1 MTYIN
6 SGDLQLLRR
15 HVFSVLLEG
24 PAAATDAVLRL
35 LQLELAASH
44 QAGAPL
50 VLPGDEAHT
59 LVVKDPSALT
69 GEAQRGLLAW
79 LGDANPARRIIST
92 TARPLFPFVTD
103 GRFDATLY
111 YRMNVLLLRVGTDL
125 SAVPI
130 ALVGPSTTSTLA
142 D

>member
-1 MTYIN
+1 MIYVN
-6 SGDLQLLRR
+6 SGDLQLLRK

-24 PAAATDAVLRL
+24 PSTATDAVLLL

-50 VLPGDEAHT
+50 VLPSNETRT
-59 LVVKDPSALT
+59 LVVKDPCALT
-69 GEAQRGLLAW
+69 DEAQRGLLAW
-79 LGDANPARRIIST
+79 LGDANSARRIIST
-92 TARPLFPFVTD
+92 TVRPLFPLVAD

-111 YRMNVLLLRVGTDL
+111 YRMNVLLLRVGTHS

-130 ALVGPSTTSTLA
+130 SLVGASAATTLA